1 MKKTLF
7 LLVCILQC
15 SVLFSQSLNGPESI
29 EWDANNSRWL
39 IGNKGNGTILARNEN
54 GILSNFVTGISSGPY
69 GIEILGDVLYSCE
82 GGFIR
87 GYNLTSG
94 ANVFTLN
101 LNATFLNGLTS
112 DGINNLYATDFSAKK
127 IFKIDV
133 NAVSFTTLASGLAKT
148 PNGIFYD
155 GENNRCVYVTWGSN
169 APIMA
174 INLTTNATSTILAT
188 TLSNCDGITRD
199 SCGNY
204 YVSAWGNNKLNQF
217 DASLT
222 GTHTVLPTVLSSPAD
237 IDCRF
242 GTTTDI
248 VGNTNA
254 NNTITLTQI
263 NLPIAEIVYGNA
275 SMTTTQ
281 TFQSYQWYLN
291 GEMITGATEQTYTPL
306 IQGVYYCVVSQNNC
320 SAQSNEITAPS
331 LSNSSFASGNKIK
344 LYPNPSSDLITV
356 SFDGFFDRNYTII
369 NALGQTVLTE
379 KDNVIN
385 EKSLKISVSN
395 LKTGHYVLQMEMD
408 GVVQNIKFLKI

>member
-1 MKKTLF
+1 M
-7 LLVCILQC
+7 VCILQC
-15 SVLFSQSLNGPESI
+15 SVIFSQTLNGPESI
-29 EWDANNSRWL
+29 EWDATNTRWL
-39 IGNKGNGTILARNEN
+39 IGNKGNGTILARSES
-54 GILSNFVTGISSGPY
+54 GTLSNFVTGIPSGPY

-94 ANVFTLN
+94 ANIFTLN

-112 DGINNLYATDFSAKK
+112 DGNNNLYATDFSAKK

-174 INLTTNATSTILAT
+174 IDLTTNVTSTILTT

-204 YVSAWGNNKLNQF
+204 YVSSWGNNKLNKF

-242 GTTTDI
+242 GTTADV
-248 VGNTNA
+248 VGNTNS

-263 NLPIAEIVYGNA
+263 NLPVAEIVYGNA
-275 SMTTTQ
+275 SLTTTQ
-281 TFQSYQWYLN
+281 TFQSYQWYLDS
-291 GEMITGATEQTYTPL
+291 GLISGATEQTYTPT
-306 IQGVYYCVVSQNNC
+306 IQGVYYCIVSQNNC
-320 SAQSNEITAPS
+320 SVQSNEITAPF
-331 LSNSSFASGNKIK
+331 LSNSSFTVGNKIK

-356 SFDGFFDRNYTII
+356 SFDGIFEGNYTII
-369 NALGQTVLTE
+369 NVLGQTVVTE
-379 KDNVIN
+379 KGNAGN
-385 EKSLKISVSN
+385 EKTLKISISN
-395 LKTGHYVLQMEMD
+395 LKTGHYVLQMNMD
-408 GVVQNIKFLKI
+408 GVMQNIKFLKI

>member
-1 MKKTLF
+1 M
-7 LLVCILQC
+7 
-15 SVLFSQSLNGPESI
+15 
-29 EWDANNSRWL
+29 
-39 IGNKGNGTILARNEN
+39 
-54 GILSNFVTGISSGPY
+54 
-69 GIEILGDVLYSCE
+69 
-82 GGFIR
+82 
-87 GYNLTSG
+87 
-94 ANVFTLN
+94 
-101 LNATFLNGLTS
+101 NA
-112 DGINNLYATDFSAKK
+112 A
-127 IFKIDV
+127 
-133 NAVSFTTLASGLAKT
+133 SFTTLASGLAKT

-169 APIMA
+169 APIMS
-174 INLTTNATSTILAT
+174 IDLTTNVTSTVLAT

-204 YVSAWGNNKLNQF
+204 YVSAWGNNKLNKF

-222 GTHTVLPTVLSSPAD
+222 GAHTVLPTVLSSPAD

-281 TFQSYQWYLN
+281 AFQSYQWYLD
-291 GEMITGATEQTYTPL
+291 GEMITGATEQTYVPT

-320 SAQSNEITAPS
+320 SAQSNEIKAPF
-331 LSNSSFASGNKIK
+331 LSNSSFAGENKSK
-344 LYPNPSSDLITV
+344 LFPNPSSDLITV
-356 SFDGFFDRNYTII
+356 SFDGVFDGNYTII

-379 KDNVIN
+379 KGNATN

-395 LKTGHYVLQMEMD
+395 LKTGHYILQMKMD
-408 GVVQNIKFLKI
+408 GVLQNIKFLKI